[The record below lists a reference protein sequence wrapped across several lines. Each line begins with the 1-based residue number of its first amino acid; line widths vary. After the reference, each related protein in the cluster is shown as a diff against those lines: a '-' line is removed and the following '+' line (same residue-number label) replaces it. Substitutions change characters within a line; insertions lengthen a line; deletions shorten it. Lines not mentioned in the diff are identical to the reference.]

1 MLDGTNSML
10 VSNEYSVNGKRGG
23 LPAMQAIPMERKPRR
38 VVDVRSRASLPIH
51 VVTPLW
57 ESPSMSAA
65 VGGPVY
71 LKMEAFQPVGSFKA
85 RGIGLACQDSWEAGA
100 SRLVCAS
107 AGNAGYA
114 VAYAGRKI
122 GIPVTVVVPKTTPA
136 WLQGLVRGEG
146 AKVVVHGDSWDDA
159 HAHGTQLAEQQN
171 AAYIHPFDDPRV
183 WKGHSS
189 IIHEIVDAGVRPG
202 AIVVSVGGGGLLCG
216 LLEGM
221 HDVGWTDVPILA
233 VETEGAASF
242 AAAVRAGHLVTLD
255 RITSI
260 ATTLGARR
268 VAAKALEWTKRH
280 PITPWQVT
288 DREAVDACVR
298 FADEHRV
305 LVEPACGASL
315 AAVYGRARPLEG
327 LRPIVIIICGGAGV
341 SLGLLDEWR
350 KRVG

>member
-1 MLDGTNSML
+1 
-10 VSNEYSVNGKRGG
+10 
-23 LPAMQAIPMERKPRR
+23 
-38 VVDVRSRASLPIH
+38 
-51 VVTPLW
+51 
-57 ESPSMSAA
+57 MSAA
-65 VGGPVY
+65 MGAPVY
-71 LKMEAFQPVGSFKA
+71 LKMETFQPVGSFKA

-100 SRLVCAS
+100 RSLVCAS

-122 GIPVTVVVPKTTPA
+122 GIPVTVIVPKTTPA
-136 WLQGLVRGEG
+136 WLQDLVRREQ
-146 AKVVVHGDSWDDA
+146 ATVIVHGDSWDDA
-159 HAHGTQLAEQQN
+159 HAYGTKLADEEN

-189 IIHEIVDAGVRPG
+189 IIHEIADTGVRPG

-221 HDVGWTDVPILA
+221 HDVGWTDVPVLA

-242 AAAVRAGHLVTLD
+242 AAAVQAGHLVTLD
-255 RITSI
+255 RITSV

-280 PITPWQVT
+280 PITPWQVS
-288 DREAVDACVR
+288 DREAVDACLR

-315 AAVYGRARPLEG
+315 AAVYGRANPLEG
-327 LRPIVIIICGGAGV
+327 LRPIVVIVCGGAGV
-341 SLGLLDEWR
+341 SLRLLDEWNSSV
-350 KRVG
+350 K

>member
-1 MLDGTNSML
+1 MIKAQATTSM
-10 VSNEYSVNGKRGG
+10 
-23 LPAMQAIPMERKPRR
+23 Q
-38 VVDVRSRASLPIH
+38 IH

-57 ESPSMSAA
+57 ESPSLSAA
-65 VGGPVY
+65 MGAPVL

-114 VAYAGRKI
+114 VAYSGRKI
-122 GIPVTVVVPKTTPA
+122 GIPVTVIVPKTTPP
-136 WLQGLVRGEG
+136 WLRDLVAREG
-146 AKVVVHGDSWDDA
+146 ATVIVHGDSWDDA
-159 HAHGTQLAEQQN
+159 HAYGTKLAEEEN

-183 WKGHSS
+183 WKGHAS
-189 IIHEIVDAGVRPG
+189 IIHEIADLGVRPG
-202 AIVVSVGGGGLLCG
+202 AVVTSVGGGGLLCG

-221 HDVGWTDVPILA
+221 HEVGWTDVPVLA

-242 AAAVRAGHLVTLD
+242 AAAINAGRLVTLD

-268 VAAKALEWTKRH
+268 VAAKALEWTERH

-288 DREAVDACVR
+288 DPEAVDACVR

-315 AAVYGRARPLEG
+315 AAVYGRAQPLEG
-327 LRPIVIIICGGAGV
+327 LRPIVIIVCGGAGV
-341 SLGLLDEWR
+341 SLPLLNEW
-350 KRVG
+350 KKML

>member
-1 MLDGTNSML
+1 
-10 VSNEYSVNGKRGG
+10 VQ
-23 LPAMQAIPMERKPRR
+23 PIPMIRKPQRIIKAQAA
-38 VVDVRSRASLPIH
+38 ASMQIH

-57 ESPSMSAA
+57 ESPSLSAA
-65 VGGPVY
+65 MGAPVH

-85 RGIGLACQDSWEAGA
+85 RGIGLACQDSWKAGA

-114 VAYAGRKI
+114 VACSGRKI

-136 WLQGLVRGEG
+136 WLQDLVSKEG
-146 AKVVVHGDSWDDA
+146 ATVIVHGDSWDDA
-159 HAHGTQLAEQQN
+159 HAYGTQLAEREN

-189 IIHEIVDAGVRPG
+189 IIHEIADVGVRPG

-221 HDVGWTDVPILA
+221 HEVGWTDVPILA

-242 AAAVRAGHLVTLD
+242 AAAVRAGRLVTLD
-255 RITSI
+255 RITSV

-268 VAAKALEWTKRH
+268 VAAKALEWTGRH
-280 PITPWQVT
+280 SITPWQVT
-288 DREAVDACVR
+288 DPEAIGACVR

-315 AAVYGRARPLEG
+315 AAVYGRAKPLEG
-327 LRPIVIIICGGAGV
+327 LRPIVIIVCGGAGV
-341 SLGLLDEWR
+341 SLPLLDEW
-350 KRVG
+350 KKML

>member
-1 MLDGTNSML
+1 MQPIPISR
-10 VSNEYSVNGKRGG
+10 KR
-23 LPAMQAIPMERKPRR
+23 ERTT
-38 VVDVRSRASLPIH
+38 DLRSRSSMRIH

-57 ESPSMSAA
+57 ESPSLSAA
-65 VGGPVY
+65 MRAPVY

-85 RGIGLACQDSWEAGA
+85 RGIGLACQESWEAGA
-100 SRLVCAS
+100 SRLVSAS

-122 GIPVTVVVPKTTPA
+122 GLPVTVVVPKTTPV
-136 WLQGLVRGEG
+136 WLQDLVRREK
-146 AKVVVHGDSWDDA
+146 ATVVVHGDSWDDA
-159 HAHGTQLAEQQN
+159 HAYGTQLAQQEN

-189 IIHEIVDAGVRPG
+189 IIHEITEVGVRPG

-216 LLEGM
+216 LLEGL
-221 HDVGWTDVPILA
+221 HDVGWMDVPVLA

-255 RITSI
+255 HITSI

-268 VAAKALEWTKRH
+268 VSSKALDWTKRH

-288 DREAVDACVR
+288 DSDAVDACVR

-305 LVEPACGASL
+305 LVEPACGAAL
-315 AAVYGRARPLEG
+315 AAVYGRAEPLES
-327 LRPIVIIICGGAGV
+327 LRPIVVIVCGGAGV
-341 SLGLLDEWR
+341 SLGLLDEW
-350 KRVG
+350 KKMLG

>member
-1 MLDGTNSML
+1 MQPTPVVPRSQQLRGARQRP
-10 VSNEYSVNGKRGG
+10 SV
-23 LPAMQAIPMERKPRR
+23 
-38 VVDVRSRASLPIH
+38 PIH

-57 ESPSMSAA
+57 ESPSLSSAMR
-65 VGGPVY
+65 VPVY

-85 RGIGLACQDSWEAGA
+85 RGIGLACQDSWAAGA
-100 SRLVCAS
+100 NRLICAS

-114 VAYAGRKI
+114 VAYSGRKI

-136 WLQGLVRGEG
+136 WLQGLVGREG
-146 AKVVVHGDSWDDA
+146 ATVVVHGDSFDDA
-159 HAHGTQLAEQQN
+159 HSYGTRLAEREN

-183 WKGHSS
+183 WKGHAT
-189 IIHEIVDAGVRPG
+189 IIHEIAEVGLRPG

-221 HDVGWTDVPILA
+221 HDIGWTDVPVLA
-233 VETEGAASF
+233 VETQGTASF
-242 AAAVRAGHLVTLD
+242 AAAVRAGRLVTLD
-255 RITSI
+255 SVVSI

-268 VAAKALEWTKRH
+268 VAAKALDWTQRH

-288 DREAVDACVR
+288 DGEAVDACVR

-315 AAVYGRARPLEG
+315 AAVYRRAEPLVG
-327 LRPIVIIICGGAGV
+327 LQPIVIIVCGGAGV
-341 SLGLLDEWR
+341 SIGLLEEW
-350 KRVG
+350 KKMLG

>member
-1 MLDGTNSML
+1 
-10 VSNEYSVNGKRGG
+10 VQ
-23 LPAMQAIPMERKPRR
+23 PIPITRKPKRMIKAQATAPMR
-38 VVDVRSRASLPIH
+38 IH

-57 ESPSMSAA
+57 ESPSLSAA
-65 VGGPVY
+65 MGAPVL

-114 VAYAGRKI
+114 VAYSGRKI
-122 GIPVTVVVPKTTPA
+122 GIPVTVIVPKTTPA
-136 WLQGLVRGEG
+136 WLRDLVSKEG
-146 AKVVVHGDSWDDA
+146 ATVIVHGDSWDDA
-159 HAHGTQLAEQQN
+159 HAYGTKLAEEEN

-189 IIHEIVDAGVRPG
+189 IIHEIADLGVRPG
-202 AIVVSVGGGGLLCG
+202 AIVTSVGGGGLLCG

-221 HDVGWTDVPILA
+221 HEVGWTDVPVLA

-242 AAAVRAGHLVTLD
+242 AAAVSAGRLVTLD

-268 VAAKALEWTKRH
+268 VAAKALEWTERH
-280 PITPWQVT
+280 PITTWQVT
-288 DREAVDACVR
+288 DPEAVDACVR

-315 AAVYGRARPLEG
+315 AAVYGRAKPLEG
-327 LRPIVIIICGGAGV
+327 LRPIVIIVCGGAGV
-341 SLGLLDEWR
+341 SLPLLNEW
-350 KRVG
+350 KKML